1 MSEPQT
7 KLAFQTEAADR
18 RTSKAGYLK
27 GKWKYGTMEK
37 WENGKM
43 EKMEEK
49 NIVILLSS
57 TLKVRKIKVY
67 LVLNLCKSSFFNI
80 CMDLFLN

>member
-27 GKWKYGTMEK
+27 GKWKMEILDNGK
-37 WENGKM
+37 MENGKM
-43 EKMEEK
+43 EHGNMVMEIWK
-49 NIVILLSS
+49 DQSS
-57 TLKVRKIKVY
+57 L
-67 LVLNLCKSSFFNI
+67 
-80 CMDLFLN
+80 D